1 MKQKKRKD
9 NRSND
14 NNTEKP
20 LKKMLDILDVPLKEE
35 LSKNNTCLL
44 DQYANLYLVSIPLPN
59 GKEEAEIEDLL
70 PKSVLETEIDGRT
83 FSRKDENKEKFYNKD
98 ILANYVMRNYKSID
112 FSLFRPLLDLIAS
125 KC

>member
-1 MKQKKRKD
+1 
-9 NRSND
+9 
-14 NNTEKP
+14 
-20 LKKMLDILDVPLKEE
+20 MLDILDVPLKEE
-35 LSKNNTCLL
+35 LSKNNICLL

-70 PKSVLETEIDGRT
+70 PKSVLETVIDGRT